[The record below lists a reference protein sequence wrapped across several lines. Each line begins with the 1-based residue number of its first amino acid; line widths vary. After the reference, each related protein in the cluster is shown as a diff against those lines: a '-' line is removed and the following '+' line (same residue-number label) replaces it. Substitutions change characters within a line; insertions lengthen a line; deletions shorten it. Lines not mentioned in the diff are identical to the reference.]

1 MAHMLDTTDRQIVA
15 MLQTDGRTANVDIAR
30 HLGIAEGTVRKR
42 LERLLSSGVIRIA
55 AIADPDKLGRAT
67 RIFVGIEADVAQLE
81 AIAERLSAIPEIHS
95 VNIVTGSYDLIVEA
109 VLSSSDQLLSFLLD
123 NIAAIPGIKRTETC
137 HVLRVVKQPYDWAI
151 PDERP
156 AHSGAQARRA
166 APSPEVIPGSMIV
179 PG

>member
-1 MAHMLDTTDRQIVA
+1 MAHILDKVDRQIVA
-15 MLQTDGRTANVDIAR
+15 MLQTDGRTSNVDIAR
-30 HLGIAEGTVRKR
+30 HLGVAEGTVRKR
-42 LERLLSSGVIRIA
+42 LERLLSSGIIRVA
-55 AIADPDKLGRAT
+55 AIADPDRLGHST

-81 AIAERLSAIPEIHS
+81 AIAERLSMIPEIHS

-123 NIAAIPGIKRTETC
+123 HVAAISGIKRTETC

-156 AHSGAQARRA
+156 AHSVARARRA
-166 APSPEVIPGSMIV
+166 SSPPEVIPGSMVV